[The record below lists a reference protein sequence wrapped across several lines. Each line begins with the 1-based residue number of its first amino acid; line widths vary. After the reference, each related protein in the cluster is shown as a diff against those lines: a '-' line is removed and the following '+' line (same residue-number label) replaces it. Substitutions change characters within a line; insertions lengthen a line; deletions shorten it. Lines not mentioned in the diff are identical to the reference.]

1 MNFEKARNTMV
12 ENQLKPNKITT
23 SKILSIFLETEKE
36 RFLGD
41 EVKGIAYSDVD
52 IKIVSNRGYLKN
64 LQIAQLIEHSN
75 VNQEDK
81 ILHIGALTG
90 YVSSILSKL
99 SNKVIAIE
107 SDNFLIEQLNNNIKE
122 FQLTNI
128 NMHKADLRKGFEDQS
143 PYNLIFIDNPLTNIP
158 NIILNQL
165 SPDLGRLIMIEK
177 INEELGKAVR
187 ITKNNKNFN
196 KEILFDVFSKFEL
209 FKNEKRFIF

>member
-1 MNFEKARNTMV
+1 
-12 ENQLKPNKITT
+12 
-23 SKILSIFLETEKE
+23 
-36 RFLGD
+36 
-41 EVKGIAYSDVD
+41 
-52 IKIVSNRGYLKN
+52 
-64 LQIAQLIEHSN
+64 
-75 VNQEDK
+75 
-81 ILHIGALTG
+81 
-90 YVSSILSKL
+90 
-99 SNKVIAIE
+99 
-107 SDNFLIEQLNNNIKE
+107 
-122 FQLTNI
+122 
-128 NMHKADLRKGFEDQS
+128 MHKADLRKGFEDQS